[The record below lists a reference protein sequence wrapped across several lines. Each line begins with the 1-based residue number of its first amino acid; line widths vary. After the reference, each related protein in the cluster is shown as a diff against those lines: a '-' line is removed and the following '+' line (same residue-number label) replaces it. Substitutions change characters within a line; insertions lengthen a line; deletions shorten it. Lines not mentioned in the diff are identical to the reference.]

1 MQTKKTKLAISDH
14 ALVRYMERVLGVDVG
29 GVRKQILDAKSKKD
43 IGVLGDC
50 TYPVNN
56 LYCVVVKDGVV
67 VTVKPVGKMKV
78 KKQTNN
84 NK

>member
-1 MQTKKTKLAISDH
+1 MQTKKPKLTISDH
-14 ALVRYMERVLGVDVG
+14 ALVRYMERVIGVDVN

-43 IGVLGDC
+43 ISVLGDC
-50 TYPVNN
+50 VYPVNN

-78 KKQTNN
+78 KKGSAFR
-84 NK
+84 